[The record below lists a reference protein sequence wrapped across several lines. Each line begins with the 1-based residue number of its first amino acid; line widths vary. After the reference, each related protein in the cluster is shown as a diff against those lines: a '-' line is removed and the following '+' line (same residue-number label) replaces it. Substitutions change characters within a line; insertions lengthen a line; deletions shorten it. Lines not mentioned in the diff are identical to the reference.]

1 MITIVFQGQIGVVA
15 GLSEEKMELSPT
27 LSIADAVVAI
37 AKAKGVS
44 VAKFLVDADQQV
56 RSSLF
61 VALDGVHQADL
72 SQPLGEAREILLM
85 PPMAGG

>member
-1 MITIVFQGQIGVVA
+1 MIKVVFQGQIGVVA
-15 GLSEEKMELSPT
+15 GLTEEVFNLSSE
-27 LSIADAVVAI
+27 LSIADAVSSI
-37 AKAKGVS
+37 ADAKGAA
-44 VAKFLVDADQQV
+44 VAKFLVDADKSV

-72 SQPLGEAREILLM
+72 SQSLGAASELLLM